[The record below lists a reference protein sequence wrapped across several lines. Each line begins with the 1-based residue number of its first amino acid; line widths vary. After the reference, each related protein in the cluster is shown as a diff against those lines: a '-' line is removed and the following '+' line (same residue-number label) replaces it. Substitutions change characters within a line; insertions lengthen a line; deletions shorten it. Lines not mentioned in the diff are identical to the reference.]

1 MRKVINIVFILS
13 LILSGC
19 GKDKPE
25 SSLKDELVF
34 RQIGN
39 RVLWS
44 QGDSTSR
51 VLPISKNGKG
61 LFTISFENEVS
72 INADTLYRISSEELK
87 KVDIN
92 AFSVSLKDCKN
103 DRITFSF
110 LREASG
116 DSLTPCLGRE
126 IPEGCYKI
134 DIQIREKENEN
145 EIQLGYLLLLI
156 LPIAGCGLWF
166 YSKSKSNSP
175 QNSATRVIEEKEE
188 KFVGKYKLDI
198 HSKTLLFENERIQLS
213 EREGKLLLL
222 LLENSGEPL
231 KREFLIE
238 KLWNS
243 EGLVVVPKN
252 LDVLVSKLRK
262 KLSSDDQIRILSMHG
277 VGYKLETNST
287 F

>member
-1 MRKVINIVFILS
+1 MQYAIYIFLLLS

-19 GKDKPE
+19 SKDKPD
-25 SSLKDELVF
+25 SSLKDEIVF

-87 KVDIN
+87 KVDIS

-134 DIQIREKENEN
+134 DIQIQEKEKENQFGYFLFLIFPIVGCGYWLYSYSKNKNATLVPVQSLEEN
-145 EIQLGYLLLLI
+145 EERLWVGMYSFDINSRALL
-156 LPIAGCGLWF
+156 
-166 YSKSKSNSP
+166 Y
-175 QNSATRVIEEKEE
+175 
-188 KFVGKYKLDI
+188 
-198 HSKTLLFENERIQLS
+198 ENDRIQLS
-213 EREGKLLLL
+213 EREAKLLLML
-222 LLENSGEPL
+222 IDKLGQPIP
-231 KREFLIE
+231 REILIE

-243 EGLVVVPKN
+243 EGLVVISKN

-262 KLSSDDQIRILSMHG
+262 KLAGDPNLRIVGIHG
-277 VGYKLETNST
+277 IGYKLHVAAP
-287 F
+287 